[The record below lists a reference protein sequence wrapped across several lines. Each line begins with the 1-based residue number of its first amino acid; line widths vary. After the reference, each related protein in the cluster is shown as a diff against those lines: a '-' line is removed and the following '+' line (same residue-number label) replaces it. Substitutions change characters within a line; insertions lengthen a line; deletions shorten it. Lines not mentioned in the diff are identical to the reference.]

1 MTNFS
6 TLLRATGLAVSVA
19 MPVAAQDADTVMA
32 TVNGTDI
39 TLGHMIA
46 LQERLPQQY
55 KDLEDD
61 VLMRGLLDQLIQQ
74 TALSQEIEKNKTK
87 TIELG
92 LENEMRAFLAGE
104 LLAKVGTADI
114 SEDDITA
121 AYSSQYTDGEPDQE
135 FNAAHIL
142 VETEEEA
149 LAIVEMLNDGGD
161 FEELAKEKSTGPS
174 GPGGGNL
181 GWFGKGQMVPA
192 FEEAVIALDDGAFS
206 APVQTQFGFHVVKR
220 LESRAKAAP
229 ALEAVRGE
237 IEQALR
243 AKAIED
249 AIAGITDAAEVVR
262 AEVTVDPS
270 SIRKI
275 DLLSE

>member
-6 TLLRATGLAVSVA
+6 TLLRATGLAVTVA

-32 TVNGTDI
+32 TVNGTEI

-55 KDLEDD
+55 KELQDD

-74 TALSQEIEKNKTK
+74 TALSQAMEKDTTK
-87 TIELG
+87 ALVLG
-92 LENEMRAFLAGE
+92 LENETRAFLAGE

-114 SEDDITA
+114 SEEEILA

-149 LAIVEMLNDGGD
+149 LEIIKMLDEGGD
-161 FEELAKEKSTGPS
+161 FAELAKEKSTGPS
-174 GPGGGNL
+174 GPGGGSL

-192 FEEAVIALDDGAFS
+192 FEEAVIALDDGAVS
-206 APVQTQFGFHVVKR
+206 PPIQTQFGFHVVKR
-220 LESRAKAAP
+220 LESRAKTAP
-229 ALEAVRGE
+229 ALEDVRLD
-237 IEQALR
+237 IENAIR
-243 AKAIED
+243 AKAIET
-249 AIAGITDAAEVVR
+249 AIDGITGSAEVVR
-262 AEVTVDPS
+262 ADVTVDPAT
-270 SIRKI
+270 IRKL

>member
-74 TALSQEIEKNKTK
+74 TALSQEIEKTKTK

-114 SEDDITA
+114 SEEDIAA
-121 AYSSQYTDGEPDQE
+121 AYSSQYTNGEPDQE

-142 VETEEEA
+142 VDTEEEA
-149 LAIVEMLNDGGD
+149 LAIVEMLKDGSD
-161 FEELAKEKSTGPS
+161 FEELAKERSTGPS

-206 APVQTQFGFHVVKR
+206 APVKTQFGFHVVKR

-229 ALEAVRGE
+229 TLEAVRGE

-249 AIAGITDAAEVVR
+249 AIAGITEAAEVVR

-270 SIRKI
+270 TIRNI

>member
-1 MTNFS
+1 MTTFS

-19 MPVAAQDADTVMA
+19 MPVSAQDADTVMA

-55 KDLEDD
+55 KELADD
-61 VLMRGLLDQLIQQ
+61 VLIKGILDQLIQQ
-74 TALSQEIEKNKTK
+74 TALSQAMEKEKTK
-87 TIELG
+87 AIELG

-114 SEDDITA
+114 SEEDIQA

-135 FNAAHIL
+135 FNASHIL

-149 LAIVEMLNDGGD
+149 LEIVKMLEDGGD
-161 FEELAKEKSTGPS
+161 FAELAKEKSTGPS
-174 GPGGGNL
+174 GPGGGEL
-181 GWFGKGQMVPA
+181 GWFGKGQMVPP
-192 FEEAVIALDDGAFS
+192 FEEAVIALDDGAVS
-206 APVQTQFGFHVVKR
+206 APVQTQFGWHVVKR
-220 LESRAKAAP
+220 NESRAKAAP
-229 ALEAVRGE
+229 TLDDVRGE

-243 AKAIED
+243 AEAIEE
-249 AIAGITDAAEVVR
+249 AIDGISSSADVVR
-262 AEVTVDPS
+262 ADVTVEPS
-270 SIRKI
+270 TIRNV

>member
-32 TVNGTDI
+32 TVNGTNI

-55 KDLEDD
+55 KELEDD
-61 VLMRGLLDQLIQQ
+61 VLMKGILDQLIQQ
-74 TALSQEIEKNKTK
+74 TALSQEIEKDKTK
-87 TIELG
+87 AMELG

-104 LLAKVGTADI
+104 LLAKVGTAEVSEEDI
-114 SEDDITA
+114 AE
-121 AYSSQYTDGEPDQE
+121 AYSTQYTDGEPDQE
-135 FNAAHIL
+135 FNGSHIL

-149 LAIVEMLNDGGD
+149 LEIIKLLDEGGD
-161 FEELAKEKSTGPS
+161 FAELAKEKSTGPS
-174 GPGGGNL
+174 GPGGGSL

-192 FEEAVIALDDGAFS
+192 FENAVVAMADGEVS
-206 APVQTQFGFHVVKR
+206 APVQTQFGWHVVKR
-220 LESRAKAAP
+220 IESRAKAAP
-229 ALEAVRGE
+229 ALEEVRGE

-243 AKAIED
+243 AKAIEE
-249 AIAGITDAAEVVR
+249 AISNITDSAEVVR
-262 AEVTVDPS
+262 ADVSVEPAT
-270 SIRKI
+270 IRAV
-275 DLLSE
+275 DLLSK